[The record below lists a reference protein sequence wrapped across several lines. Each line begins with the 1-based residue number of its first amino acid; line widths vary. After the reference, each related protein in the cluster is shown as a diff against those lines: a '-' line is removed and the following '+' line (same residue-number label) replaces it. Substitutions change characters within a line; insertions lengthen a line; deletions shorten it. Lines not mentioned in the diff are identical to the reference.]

1 MYLIF
6 FSNRRRHT
14 ICALVT
20 GVQRVLFRSDGL
32 FDLIFNFGLLYHL
45 RHPLLALDKTRAV
58 CRGAM
63 ILETHVVNAFGNLP
77 ASLFYRRDEL
87 VTSTNWTG
95 PNDSPVVNWRMEAGS
110 PYVFGNRPNYM
121 STFSM
126 RIYVTC
132 IDEAWS
138 RKDNK

>member
-1 MYLIF
+1 ML
-6 FSNRRRHT
+6 
-14 ICALVT
+14 
-20 GVQRVLFRSDGL
+20 
-32 FDLIFNFGLLYHL
+32 FNFGRLYHL

-95 PNDSPVVNWRMEAGS
+95 PNDSAVVNWLMDAGY
-110 PYVFGNRPNYM
+110 PYVFSNRR
-121 STFSM
+121 SEEQTSELQSLM
-126 RIYVTC
+126 RTSYAGFC
-132 IDEAWS
+132 L
-138 RKDNK
+138 KKKKK

>member
-87 VTSTNWTG
+87 VTSPKDRKSTRLN
-95 PNDSPVVNWRMEAGS
+95 SSHSCASRMPSSA
-110 PYVFGNRPNYM
+110 
-121 STFSM
+121 
-126 RIYVTC
+126 
-132 IDEAWS
+132 
-138 RKDNK
+138 RKKTQNHSQNIKKTDA

>member
-95 PNDSPVVNWRMEAGS
+95 PNDSAVVNWLMDEIGKHTSEIQSLMRNSYA
-110 PYVFGNRPNYM
+110 VF
-121 STFSM
+121 
-126 RIYVTC
+126 C
-132 IDEAWS
+132 LQKK
-138 RKDNK
+138 KDNT